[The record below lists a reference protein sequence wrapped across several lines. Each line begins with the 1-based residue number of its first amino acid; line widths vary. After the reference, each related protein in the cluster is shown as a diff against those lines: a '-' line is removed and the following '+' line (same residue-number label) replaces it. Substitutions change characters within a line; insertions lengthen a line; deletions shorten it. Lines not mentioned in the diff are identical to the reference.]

1 MGVWGG
7 QTSAPHAHPSYPQA
21 SSRAEKQGKAFLFKT
36 LSGTT
41 SIAYLLAMV

>member
-7 QTSAPHAHPSYPQA
+7 RLPAPYAHPSYPQA
-21 SSRAEKQGKAFLFKT
+21 SLQAEKQGKAFLFKT